1 MSDMTDRLAASISA
15 LLSVRGTVPGRP
27 YSFSDFIE
35 SIYSRMDWR
44 SLLSFSIP
52 FSIYLLTIAPTIYNL
67 DSAELTTAAYTG
79 GLVRATGYP
88 LYLAIGN
95 IWSRLPFGDV
105 GFRMNLFSAVCGA
118 LTILLAERILRR
130 WKIGNLATFGALGLL
145 ATSTYFWGLSLV
157 AEVYTLH
164 TVLMTGL
171 ILALLR
177 WSDRPEPARMFWV
190 SLITG
195 LGLSHHAAMVLLA
208 PASVLFVLLS
218 HPRELIKPR
227 SIAAAIAGI
236 MLGLSAYIY
245 LPLRYLANPAFNYA
259 GSFDANLIFHPVD
272 LTTLDGLIWLITGRS
287 FSGVMMAY
295 QGVELWRETQSF
307 LVQLGRAFLAAGIGP
322 GLFGIVLLFR
332 RSWREGLMLLLMFI
346 FNAGFY
352 INYRVLDKDT
362 MYLPAYLA
370 WALWVAIGYQWLLD
384 WLKQAQ
390 SGRMLQYAQAGS
402 KALIVGFVLLALVWN
417 WRIVDLSDDWTTRE
431 RGEEILQRAEADAVI
446 FGWWDNV
453 PVVQYLQLVEGQR
466 TDVQA
471 VNRFLISEKDFAD
484 ALRREVTDRPIYID
498 GLPRSMSARLVAIP
512 AGPVYQVIPRQVV
525 NEVNERSAN
534 PVSDP

>member
-1 MSDMTDRLAASISA
+1 
-15 LLSVRGTVPGRP
+15 
-27 YSFSDFIE
+27 
-35 SIYSRMDWR
+35 
-44 SLLSFSIP
+44 
-52 FSIYLLTIAPTIYNL
+52 
-67 DSAELTTAAYTG
+67 
-79 GLVRATGYP
+79 
-88 LYLAIGN
+88 
-95 IWSRLPFGDV
+95 
-105 GFRMNLFSAVCGA
+105 
-118 LTILLAERILRR
+118 
-130 WKIGNLATFGALGLL
+130 
-145 ATSTYFWGLSLV
+145 
-157 AEVYTLH
+157 
-164 TVLMTGL
+164 
-171 ILALLR
+171 
-177 WSDRPEPARMFWV
+177 
-190 SLITG
+190 
-195 LGLSHHAAMVLLA
+195 
-208 PASVLFVLLS
+208 
-218 HPRELIKPR
+218 
-227 SIAAAIAGI
+227 
-236 MLGLSAYIY
+236 
-245 LPLRYLANPAFNYA
+245 
-259 GSFDANLIFHPVD
+259 
-272 LTTLDGLIWLITGRS
+272 
-287 FSGVMMAY
+287 
-295 QGVELWRETQSF
+295 
-307 LVQLGRAFLAAGIGP
+307 
-322 GLFGIVLLFR
+322 
-332 RSWREGLMLLLMFI
+332 MLLLMFI

-512 AGPVYQVIPRQVV
+512 AGPVSQVIPRQVV

>member
-1 MSDMTDRLAASISA
+1 MTDRLAASISA

-177 WSDRPEPARMFWV
+177 WSDRPEPARMFLV

-512 AGPVYQVIPRQVV
+512 AGPVYKVIPRQIV